1 MSLPPSQGSARTGI
15 ALSAGAMRKT
25 INSVQSLAQ
34 QPHLHVKLQFV
45 FLSVRTGRTTN
56 LKLLVVFIH
65 LKFSAGTPLRLN
77 RSGQF
82 CALILGNLT
91 VGERRRD

>member
-1 MSLPPSQGSARTGI
+1 M
-15 ALSAGAMRKT
+15 
-25 INSVQSLAQ
+25 
-34 QPHLHVKLQFV
+34 
-45 FLSVRTGRTTN
+45 N

-82 CALILGNLT
+82 CALILGNLP